1 MPVDLFDQLNGLA
14 TPVSLKSG
22 TVLFRRDEPSR
33 SVYVVRSGRI
43 GLLWPDA
50 EESVPME
57 TLGPGSIIGIPA
69 AINGTYSV
77 TAKALMDSDLGIVS
91 AARFLEVLES
101 DPVLCRMALRLMGQ
115 EVART
120 RSSIAEHCLVSGLDT
135 ES

>member
-1 MPVDLFDQLNGLA
+1 
-14 TPVSLKSG
+14 
-22 TVLFRRDEPSR
+22 
-33 SVYVVRSGRI
+33 
-43 GLLWPDA
+43 
-50 EESVPME
+50 ME

-77 TAKALMDSDLGIVS
+77 TAKALADSDLGIVS